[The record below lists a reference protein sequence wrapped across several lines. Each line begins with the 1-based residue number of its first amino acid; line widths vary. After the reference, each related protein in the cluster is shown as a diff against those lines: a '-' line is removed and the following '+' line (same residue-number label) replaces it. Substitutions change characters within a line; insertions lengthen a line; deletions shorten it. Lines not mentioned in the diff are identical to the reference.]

1 MNTRSFRSDGGVT
14 FYSGRQFLFSYKIV
28 NRVFDNSLVD
38 ESEILVRK
46 LPLSFSLVEVGPPN
60 NDCTAF
66 VGRFD
71 SYV

>member
-46 LPLSFSLVEVGPPN
+46 LQ
-60 NDCTAF
+60 
-66 VGRFD
+66 
-71 SYV
+71 